1 MSKTMSVTEMLAG
14 WIAALESDQDP
25 IWYIYVHQNLE
36 ELSKM
41 GKKIVFISQPMNGLS
56 DEDIL
61 AAREEA
67 IQNIKNQL
75 GDDIEIADSYFKE
88 EFEVSPEANRGLFFL
103 AASLKMLAQST
114 HAYFCDGWEAARGC
128 NIEHLCAEEYE
139 IPIVRD

>member
-1 MSKTMSVTEMLAG
+1 MSVTEMLAG
-14 WIAALESDQDP
+14 WIAALGSDQDP
-25 IWYIYVHQNLE
+25 IWYIYVHQKNLE

-41 GKKIVFISQPMNGLS
+41 KKKIVFISQPMNGLS

-67 IQNIKNQL
+67 IQDIKNQL

-128 NIEHLCAEEYE
+128 NIEHLCAEEYG